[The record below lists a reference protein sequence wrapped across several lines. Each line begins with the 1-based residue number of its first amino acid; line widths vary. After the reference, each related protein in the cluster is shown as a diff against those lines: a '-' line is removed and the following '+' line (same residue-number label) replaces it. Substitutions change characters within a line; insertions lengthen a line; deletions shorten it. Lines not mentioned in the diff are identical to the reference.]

1 MPNLAAMMFQGGEI
15 SKEGLHLLRGEE
27 EGEGR
32 EKTKE
37 ERERGGRTDR

>member
-27 EGEGR
+27 GMGSDYGR
-32 EKTKE
+32 SDQK
-37 ERERGGRTDR
+37 